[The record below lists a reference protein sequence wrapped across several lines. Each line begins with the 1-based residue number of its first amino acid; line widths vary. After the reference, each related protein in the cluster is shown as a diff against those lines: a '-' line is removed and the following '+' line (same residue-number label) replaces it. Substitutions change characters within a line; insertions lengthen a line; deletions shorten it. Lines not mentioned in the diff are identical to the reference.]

1 MGKVISE
8 TITVHGSPDAV
19 WAIAGDPGT
28 IGEWLPALAE
38 SSFADG
44 ERVCTTGEGAEI
56 RERILAHSDA
66 DRSYT
71 YEIVASPLPL
81 RSYRSTL
88 AVHGHDDHS
97 HVSWAAEFEALE
109 AEQEPELEEMFS
121 GLYRDGLSAL
131 RDRVERATV
140 A

>member
-1 MGKVISE
+1 MSKVVSE
-8 TITVHGSPDAV
+8 SITVHGSPDTV
-19 WAIAGDPGT
+19 WAIAGDPGA
-28 IGEWLPALAE
+28 IGGWVPALAE
-38 SSFADG
+38 SSFNDG
-44 ERVCTTGEGAEI
+44 ERVCTTGDGAEI

-88 AVHGHDDHS
+88 AVHGHGDHS
-97 HVSWAAEFEALE
+97 HVSWEAQFEALE
-109 AEQEPELEEMFS
+109 EEQEPELEAMFS
-121 GLYRDGLSAL
+121 GLYREGLASL
-131 RDRVERATV
+131 RDRVEGAAV

>member
-1 MGKVISE
+1 MGKTVSE
-8 TITVHGSPDAV
+8 TISVHASPDAV
-19 WAIAGDPGT
+19 WAIVGDPGA
-28 IGEWLPALAE
+28 IGDWLPALAE

-44 ERVCTTGEGAEI
+44 ERVCTAGDGAEI

-71 YEIVASPLPL
+71 YEIVTSPMPL

-97 HVSWAAEFEALE
+97 HVSWEAEFEALE
-109 AEQEPELEEMFS
+109 EDQEPELEAMFS
-121 GLYRDGLSAL
+121 GLYREGLLAL
-131 RDRVERATV
+131 RDRVAGAAV

>member
-1 MGKVISE
+1 MSKTISE
-8 TITVHGSPDAV
+8 TISLHASPDDV
-19 WAIAGDPGT
+19 WAIIGDPGT
-28 IGEWLPALAE
+28 IGDWLPALAE
-38 SSFADG
+38 SSFNDG
-44 ERVCTTGEGAEI
+44 ERVCMTGEGAEI

-71 YEIVASPLPL
+71 YEIVTSPMPL

-97 HVSWAAEFEALE
+97 HVSWEAEFEALE
-109 AEQEPELEEMFS
+109 EGQEPELETMFS
-121 GLYRDGLSAL
+121 GLYREGLSAL
-131 RDRVERATV
+131 RDRVEAATV